1 MSAAPQARPA
11 LVTASPIPGKE
22 RLRDAKSIFSALE
35 HPEFKKLMQ
44 DALPRHLSPE
54 RMLRVFLLAVR
65 KAPKLAEAPV
75 SELVGAMLTLASLGL
90 EPNTP
95 LGHAYLI
102 PFEAGPKDNRRVT
115 IQVIIG
121 YQGYLELARRTGQMV
136 SIHADVVYKGDEFS
150 FEYGTN
156 THLRHVPV
164 GDSEGREPIFAYA
177 HATLKDGQAFEVLP
191 YAKVLRIRDGSQGYQ
206 AAVQSLEN
214 SKRSTKDAWKRKSY
228 DASPW
233 VAHEHEMASKS
244 MIRRL
249 SKRLPMSLEFAN
261 AAALDAMSE
270 GGRIG
275 FSGAADMLAGG
286 TMDFT
291 MLEHDPAETVDFG
304 DQDAREMDPVEREQA
319 SSGPAAQQQ
328 QASASQQ
335 QGDPREEP
343 PPLGEADQSASPAPA
358 AAGRRRNLSE

>member
-1 MSAAPQARPA
+1 MSATAAPARPA
-11 LVTASPIPGKE
+11 LVAPAAQPGRE
-22 RLRDAKSIFSALE
+22 RLRDAKSIFSALD
-35 HPEFKKLMQ
+35 HPEFKKLMA
-44 DALPRHLSPE
+44 DALPRHLSAE

-65 KAPKLAEAPV
+65 KTPKLAEAPV

-102 PFEAGPKDNRRVT
+102 PFEAGRKDDRKVT
-115 IQVIIG
+115 IQVVIG

-136 SIHADVVYKGDEFS
+136 SIHADVVYEGDEFS

-156 THLRHVPV
+156 THLRHVPA
-164 GDSEGREPIFAYA
+164 GDRDESRLPLFAYA

-191 YAKVLRIRDGSQGYQ
+191 YGRVLAIRDGSQGYQ
-206 AAVQSLEN
+206 AAVRALEA
-214 SKRSTKDAWKRKSY
+214 SKKSDKDAWRRKSF

-233 VAHEHEMASKS
+233 VAHEHEMSSKT

-249 SKRLPMSLEFAN
+249 AKRLPMSLEFAN

-286 TMDFT
+286 TADFT

-304 DQDAREMDPVEREQA
+304 QSDEREMDPVERE
-319 SSGPAAQQQ
+319 PAQQQ
-328 QASASQQ
+328 QQQ
-335 QGDPREEP
+335 QRDQPRQEAQQQADPRAEP
-343 PPLGEADQSASPAPA
+343 QPPSSSAPTGSSS
-358 AAGRRRNLSE
+358 RRRLSE